1 MVWARKRSSSFGIR
15 SCPTPTVV
23 TDELAILALVIGHLD
38 QAAMLATAKAIAA
51 SSIRAARPTIS
62 EADLR
67 AAVFERLYASDYS
80 PEQLASISER
90 IRTTWNGRR

>member
-1 MVWARKRSSSFGIR
+1 MNDTPPEVDARFAAL
-15 SCPTPTVV
+15 
-23 TDELAILALVIGHLD
+23 LADRTGSERVEMMFS
-38 QAAMLATAKAIAA
+38 MLATAKAIAA
-51 SSIRAARPTIS
+51 SSIRATRPTIS
-62 EADLR
+62 ESDLR